1 MWFKSL
7 AKLNFFEIIKLISY
21 KNFLIIIL
29 DYILDNFIK
38 RMKYS
43 F

>member
-7 AKLNFFEIIKLISY
+7 AKLNFFEIINLISY
-21 KNFLIIIL
+21 KDFLIIIL